1 MRKEKLF
8 ELVRTLLAVAL
19 ALIIAFIIILFISK
33 QPGEALRLLL
43 VGPVTKLRYFGN
55 VIEMAIPLTFTGLAV
70 CVMFQAKQFNM
81 AGEGAFFIGAIA
93 AAIVGILVPLPKFIH
108 PMAAIIAGG
117 LVGGFFLYIIAKI
130 KTKWNASELVSS
142 LMLNYIL
149 LYLGLFIINYLLRD
163 SNAGAMASVKLR
175 PTALIPNLI
184 PKTRIHF
191 GLLIVIA
198 MIFITYYFL
207 YRTKWGYAIRM
218 TGLNQKFAN
227 YSGINTINVVVYS
240 QVIGGIIAGIG
251 GATEL
256 LGMYKRFQWQTL
268 PGYGWDGM
276 MVAILARNNPALVPI
291 AAFLLAFLRIG
302 ADLMARMTDVP
313 SEVVSI
319 IQAIMIILVAAESF
333 LSTWRHKMIVKQA
346 KEEITVKGVTIN
358 E

>member
-1 MRKEKLF
+1 MRSEKLF
-8 ELVRTLLAVAL
+8 ELLRTLVAIVL
-19 ALIIAFIIILFISK
+19 ALLIAFIIIFFVSQ
-33 QPGEALRLLL
+33 QPGEALSKLLF
-43 VGPVTKLRYFGN
+43 GPVTKLRYFGN
-55 VIEMAIPLTFTGLAV
+55 VIEMAIPLTFTGLGV

-81 AGEGAFFIGAIA
+81 GGEGAFFIGAIA
-93 AAIVGILVPLPKFIH
+93 AAVVGILVPLPSFIH
-108 PMAAIIAGG
+108 PIAAIIAGG
-117 LVGGFFLYIIAKI
+117 LVGGGFLYITAKL

-149 LYLGLFIINYLLRD
+149 LYLGLFIINYTLRD
-163 SNAGAMASVKLR
+163 ANAGAMVSFKLKT
-175 PTALIPNLI
+175 TALIPNLI

-191 GLLIVIA
+191 GLLLVIA
-198 MIFITYYFL
+198 MIIITYYFL

-218 TGLNQKFAN
+218 TGLNQKFAD
-227 YSGINTINVVVYS
+227 YSGINTTSVVVYA

-256 LGMYKRFQWQTL
+256 LGMYTRFQWQSL

-276 MVAILARNNPALVPI
+276 MVAILARNNPVLVPI

-333 LSTWRHKMIVKQA
+333 LSTWRHRIIVKKA
-346 KEEITVKGVTIN
+346 KEEITVKGVSLN

>member
-1 MRKEKLF
+1 MSREKIF
-8 ELVRTLLAVAL
+8 ELARTLVAVVL
-19 ALIIAFIIILFISK
+19 ALLIAFVIILFISK

-70 CVMFQAKQFNM
+70 CIMFQARQFNM

-93 AAIVGILVPLPKFIH
+93 AAIVGILIPLPKFIH
-108 PMAAIIAGG
+108 PAAAIIAGG
-117 LVGGFFLYIIAKI
+117 LIGGLFLYIVAKL

-149 LYLGLFIINYLLRD
+149 LYLGLYIINYLLRD
-163 SNAGAMASVKLR
+163 ANAGAMVSFKLKAS
-175 PTALIPNLI
+175 ALIPNLI

-191 GLLIVIA
+191 GLFIVIA

-207 YRTKWGYAIRM
+207 YRTKWGYSIRM
-218 TGLNQKFAN
+218 TGLNQKFAD
-227 YSGINTINVVVYS
+227 YSGINTTSVIVYS

-256 LGMYKRFQWQTL
+256 LGRYTRFQWQTL

-319 IQAIMIILVAAESF
+319 IQAIMIIFVAAESF
-333 LSTWRHKMIVKQA
+333 LATWRHRMVVKRA
-346 KEEITVKGVTIN
+346 KEEINVKGVSLN